1 MPNLNQLQGEFLQHP
16 RCNELLHLHSENE
29 MNEKVKYKRYMVF
42 TWCEYD
48 NHKPFENVDGSF
60 DSLGDAISFL
70 NGSDLLM
77 MNEEDGTPL
86 YCIFD
91 RIEGCMCRP

>member
-1 MPNLNQLQGEFLQHP
+1 
-16 RCNELLHLHSENE
+16 
-29 MNEKVKYKRYMVF
+29 MVF

-60 DSLGDAISFL
+60 DSLEDARSFL
-70 NGSDLLM
+70 NSGYSGYLLM
-77 MNEEDGTPL
+77 MHEEDGTPL

-91 RIEGCMCRP
+91 RIEGVMI